1 MKNVMTKV
9 IIFTLAVLMITAAV
23 ALPAFAE
30 EVGTEAITE
39 EISEVAAET
48 EEISDTAADL
58 TETEKS
64 AEKTTDADTFPNE
77 QTEYVTDTN
86 VGSTEPAETETAIPF
101 DQWLYDAIKQAT
113 PEQVEMIEEIVMGG
127 LNALDKLGIK
137 GFDRVRIWV
146 EYNTATVM
154 VIALA
159 VALVLFFIGSILQKK
174 GFAKK
179 ADLLN
184 SNAIEMYNEGQAM
197 AEEAHKSCKAYADRA
212 DRVCR
217 ECAEAAQAAAESAK
231 AANGQVSEERAL
243 LIAELDKSARVNQA
257 MCETV
262 DFLLQCSDLSQAK
275 RDEAHAIYQRG
286 VDALR
291 GYIEDLP
298 EELSKEVMAD
308 ENNDQA

>member
-1 MKNVMTKV
+1 MKKV
-9 IIFTLAVLMITAAV
+9 ITYFITFALAVLMITAAL

-30 EVGTEAITE
+30 EVATEAVTEGVTE
-39 EISEVAAET
+39 EISETAAET
-48 EEISDTAADL
+48 ETSVPLDE
-58 TETEKS
+58 
-64 AEKTTDADTFPNE
+64 
-77 QTEYVTDTN
+77 
-86 VGSTEPAETETAIPF
+86 
-101 DQWLYDAIKQAT
+101 WLYEAIKQAT

-159 VALVLFFIGSILQKK
+159 VALVLFFIGTMIQKR

-179 ADLLN
+179 ADVLN
-184 SNAIEMYNEGQAM
+184 ANAIEMYNKGQA
-197 AEEAHKSCKAYADRA
+197 ATATAQK
-212 DRVCR
+212 VCR
-217 ECAEAAQAAAESAK
+217 ECAEAAKQAAESAK
-231 AANGQVSEERAL
+231 AANGQVTEERAL
-243 LIAELDKSARVNQA
+243 LVAELDKNARVNQA

-262 DFLLQCSDLSQAK
+262 EFLLECSDLSQAK

-291 GYIEDLP
+291 GYTEAP
-298 EELSKEVMAD
+298 AEGTSKEVTAD
-308 ENNDQA
+308 ENNHQA